1 MELQQGFTS
10 SREEVDLQSY
20 NSLTGVSFNT
30 ILLSSSSSSFFSL
43 SLHVRLL
50 KGSRESREVRSKT
63 FFHNFLLISSLLS
76 TLRAVNLNNVM
87 GAIFYNGKSDKLI
100 P

>member
-1 MELQQGFTS
+1 MEK
-10 SREEVDLQSY
+10 VDLWSY

-30 ILLSSSSSSFFSL
+30 ILLSSSFFFL

-50 KGSRESREVRSKT
+50 KGSSESREVRSKT
-63 FFHNFLLISSLLS
+63 FFLLISSFLS
-76 TLRAVNLNNVM
+76 ILRAVNLNNVM
-87 GAIFYNGKSDKLI
+87 GAVFYNGKSDKLI